1 MKITKVECIPVS
13 IPFVKPIIMS
23 GGPVTQADGVV
34 LKLHTD
40 EGITGVSET
49 GDTSLWYMGESQDS
63 IMYNLTKVFAPQ
75 MLIGEDPFNIETIV
89 AKMDKATRA
98 NNHSKSVVDYAL
110 HDLMGKALGVPV
122 YKLLGGLSNPKI
134 ALAFVMSS
142 GSAEEVGAEGQAL
155 VAAGFQGLKLKVGAH
170 APEEDIEMIGALREA
185 VGSKV
190 KVMIDA
196 NGGWMY
202 HQALYVLQ
210 RIAKYDVYLCEQ
222 PVPWWDIDGLARLR
236 RKVDVPIFADES
248 AAELG
253 HLLQILEKDA
263 ADGFFLKIP
272 KAGGILESETVG
284 HGGPIRQHAG
294 DVRLHGQLRPGQR
307 GGGGLPGRDGL
318 DGQDRAGSHRPAQ
331 PLQHLR
337 HGERTHR
344 ERSGQEGPALREG
357 FPVSARRGG
366 AGRGVERGIGQEAGH
381 TGQAAGGHRQVAGD
395 NLSEF
400 LAWG

>member
-1 MKITKVECIPVS
+1 MRITKVECIPVS
-13 IPFVKPIIMS
+13 IPFAKPIVMS
-23 GGPVTQADGVV
+23 GGPATQSDAVV
-34 LKLHTD
+34 IKIHTD
-40 EGITGVSET
+40 EGITGVGET

-98 NNHSKSVVDYAL
+98 NSQSKALVDYAI

-142 GSAEEVGAEGQAL
+142 GTAEAVGAEGRAL
-155 VAAGFQGLKLKVGAH
+155 VEAGFRGLKLKVGAQ
-170 APEEDIEMIGALREA
+170 APDEDIEMIGALRAA
-185 VGSKV
+185 VGNKV

-202 HQALYVLQ
+202 HEALYVLQ
-210 RIAKYDVYLCEQ
+210 RVAKYDVYVAEQ

-253 HLLQILEKDA
+253 HLLQIIEKDA
-263 ADGFFLKIP
+263 ADGFFLKVP
-272 KAGGILESETVG
+272 KAGGILKSRRWVSVAQAANLPVMCGCMINSGLGSAAEAAFLGATAWMGRIEQEAI
-284 HGGPIRQHAG
+284 GPLNLYNIY
-294 DVRLHGQLRPGQR
+294 D
-307 GGGGLPGRDGL
+307 
-318 DGQDRAGSHRPAQ
+318 
-331 PLQHLR
+331 
-337 HGERTHR
+337 T
-344 ERSGQEGPALREG
+344 
-357 FPVSARRGG
+357 VSAPIENDLAKKAPRYEKGFLYPPDG
-366 AGRGVERGIGQEAGH
+366 VGLGVELDEDSLAKLGTPGKKPVIIGK
-381 TGQAAGGHRQVAGD
+381 
-395 NLSEF
+395 
-400 LAWG
+400 